1 MVIDYQRV
9 KLFGKRFFFL
19 KNSLDQN
26 CAIQYFEKNLFI
38 LILMVLEVLA
48 YLESS
53 LETSLES

>member
-26 CAIQYFEKNLFI
+26 FAIQYFEKNPFI